1 MIETEEHLTWHTTAK
16 ELRALAKQLDSAV
29 EGKTVITIREESI
42 NKVLHIKK
50 R

>member
-1 MIETEEHLTWHTTAK
+1 MIEAETVVTWHTTAK
-16 ELRALAKQLDSAV
+16 ELRAVADALDKAAQ
-29 EGKTVITIREESI
+29 GRTVLTLREESI